1 LWAFIIAFERRI
13 EVTRDE
19 QLKAEIKQIR
29 LASTEMY
36 SKWADGEPFDRI
48 YISTLLSYIHGACD
62 EISKLTEA

>member
-1 LWAFIIAFERRI
+1 M
-13 EVTRDE
+13 TRDE